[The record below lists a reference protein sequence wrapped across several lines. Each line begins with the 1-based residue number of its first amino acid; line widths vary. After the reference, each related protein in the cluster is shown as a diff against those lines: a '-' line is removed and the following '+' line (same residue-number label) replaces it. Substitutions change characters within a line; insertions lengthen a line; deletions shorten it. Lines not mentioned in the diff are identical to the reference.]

1 MARGGG
7 AALPLALFTQQRLV
21 KPGNEGMWKLEI
33 LLRISLKANLMHLL
47 LPA

>member
-33 LLRISLKANLMHLL
+33 LLHTSLKANIRNLL